1 MIDLATHID
10 ILYIFTQKF
19 QNIYIMEWLNKQL
32 GSLALKMTGYVL
44 ATVLLIFGITGY
56 LELRM
61 AYNTAVAEAQVEAES
76 AMETAIR
83 AIDWRLQNVEQTTH
97 TAGKL
102 GSMIGS
108 NTYDVYRYLT
118 SIVES
123 NPDIATAGLFIK
135 PGLYPGYEG
144 MFAPAVSR
152 NFNTGEIIMAD
163 VSDAEHGYNYLED
176 DENWDGALK
185 GDSVWSDPYVDST
198 FTKRPLVT
206 YSIPLHD
213 NKGNFMGALYTEIDL
228 QWLWLLLNDV
238 KPVAESSVSAID
250 RDGLFLCHPDSSFVL
265 KVNAL
270 ELAVRSTDTTVLN
283 ITRRMMNGEFGK
295 DSLLNGSSTN
305 RNDDDD
311 DDVSDDIE
319 ASYVYFG
326 PVKRTGWSITFTYP
340 QSKVVEIPAKM
351 FHNMMIL
358 GLCTLLL
365 LFIAVTIGI
374 FRIARPFA
382 ENLESVTSSKAVI
395 ERDLQVASAIQLG
408 MLPKLYPAFPD
419 RKELDIYGFLKPAK
433 SVGGDLYD
441 YFIRDEKLIFCIGD
455 VSGKGVPA
463 SLFMAVIR
471 ALFRNV
477 SLHTADPAEIVSA
490 LNTAI
495 SDGNEQN
502 MFCTMFVGVLDLK
515 TGHLDY
521 CNAGHNAPII
531 RRLNDEGSVDVH
543 FTTPQV
549 NLAVGVFDGFPFM
562 TEETVLKPGEAIF
575 MYTDGVTEAE
585 NVRKNLFGDE
595 AAIDAL
601 ADARAHN
608 VRTAKDFVEFVYNKV
623 KEYANGAEQSDD
635 ITMVV
640 VEYKGPD
647 PDIA

>member
-1 MIDLATHID
+1 
-10 ILYIFTQKF
+10 
-19 QNIYIMEWLNKQL
+19 
-32 GSLALKMTGYVL
+32 
-44 ATVLLIFGITGY
+44 
-56 LELRM
+56 
-61 AYNTAVAEAQVEAES
+61 
-76 AMETAIR
+76 
-83 AIDWRLQNVEQTTH
+83 
-97 TAGKL
+97 
-102 GSMIGS
+102 MIGS

-152 NFNTGEIIMAD
+152 NFNTGEKIMAD

-176 DENWDGALK
+176 DENWDSALK
-185 GDSVWSDPYVDST
+185 GDSVWSDTYVDST

-305 RNDDDD
+305 SNDDDD

-382 ENLESVTSSKAVI
+382 ENLEVVTSSKAVI
-395 ERDLQVASAIQLG
+395 ERDLQVASAI
-408 MLPKLYPAFPD
+408 
-419 RKELDIYGFLKPAK
+419 
-433 SVGGDLYD
+433 
-441 YFIRDEKLIFCIGD
+441 
-455 VSGKGVPA
+455 
-463 SLFMAVIR
+463 
-471 ALFRNV
+471 
-477 SLHTADPAEIVSA
+477 
-490 LNTAI
+490 
-495 SDGNEQN
+495 
-502 MFCTMFVGVLDLK
+502 MFVGVLDLK

-531 RRLNDEGSVDVH
+531 RRLNDDGSVDVH

-549 NLAVGVFDGFPFM
+549 NLAVGVFDGLPFM

-635 ITMVV
+635 ITEEQIKAGMNQRLDSLTTLFLNMKVRS
-640 VEYKGPD
+640 
-647 PDIA
+647 

>member
-1 MIDLATHID
+1 
-10 ILYIFTQKF
+10 
-19 QNIYIMEWLNKQL
+19 MEWLNKQL

-477 SLHTADPAEIVSA
+477 SLHTADPSEIVSA

-531 RRLNDEGSVDVH
+531 RRLNDDGSVDVH